1 MSGVCLCACLARMR
15 TDAPWSLRLAVW
27 QDSCLSGRKQLWR
40 GRPEF
45 LAHGR
50 RRARRGRRCLTGFGR
65 WRLLRK
71 QQDHHGDHAQE
82 NAAANGNEGRARQA
96 GSWRG
101 SADGVRGSGSALWGR
116 FAGVN
121 GLGRRIEQGGWL
133 RSSHRTFQGWLRSSH
148 RTLQGWLLARQ
159 GNDRR
164 VSFLHEWLE

>member
-15 TDAPWSLRLAVW
+15 TDAPWSLRLVVW
-27 QDSCLSGRKQLWR
+27 QEGSCLSGRKRLR
-40 GRPEF
+40 RRRPEF

-50 RRARRGRRCLTGFGR
+50 RRAGRGRRCLTGFGR

-116 FAGVN
+116 FAGDN

-133 RSSHRTFQGWLRSSH
+133 RSSHRTFQGWL
-148 RTLQGWLLARQ
+148 LARQ
-159 GNDRR
+159 GDDRR
-164 VSFLHEWLE
+164 VRFLHGWLK